1 MYFVEHEHESAAESA
16 SEGSAPSASSA
27 SVTKGDGIP
36 RAMLFSMLVL
46 ASACILVG
54 ILWLTPLPATLVSE
68 LLARFGLPQ
77 PPEFMSVA
85 TALSSVG
92 GGV

>member
-1 MYFVEHEHESAAESA
+1 MLKLAISSA
-16 SEGSAPSASSA
+16 SA

-77 PPEFMSVA
+77 PPVVMSVA